1 MGILGAVPHGM
12 PFGIGLQELFGRGGS
27 SEFPSQSGTG
37 NPKREPGLKNHGKKN
52 QNKFQS
58 VSSLE
63 PQTSINPKSC
73 KSNPLE
79 TKDSP
84 KSHPSRFFLAS
95 PLPFSQNPNPRG
107 VCSWIPAAGSP
118 QQEFLGAAGQ
128 AWIRSQGSSLVSNPL
143 LEDFPAFPADFCPV
157 DSPGP
162 AQDVQLGPSMGGNPA
177 RGRFGRRG
185 SQIPEWGCKK
195 KKNQGEPGD
204 RDGDREGDTGGAGTP
219 WSCVCDGDS
228 LGTLEGTRVGQREV
242 TDPPF

>member
-12 PFGIGLQELFGRGGS
+12 PFGIGLQELFGHGGS

-118 QQEFLGAAGQ
+118 EQEFLGAAGR

-195 KKNQGEPGD
+195 KKT
-204 RDGDREGDTGGAGTP
+204 RESLETVMGTGK
-219 WSCVCDGDS
+219 
-228 LGTLEGTRVGQREV
+228 GTRVGLA
-242 TDPPF
+242 PPGAVCVMGTVWGHRRGPGWDSGR